1 MGRKV
6 RDERLQRSKQLP
18 ERPRPA
24 QRSRA
29 RQRLRRSLFVPAQG
43 CNFRS
48 KLGLSQLAPRRCREN
63 PHLEPPPLL
72 ECSASRTF
80 QRQTSSG
87 SRPLGCMQRAAQN
100 CLHEPGGK
108 QSRPL
113 VCMQRAAQN
122 CLHELGGKQSP
133 PCTLPQAAPRRR
145 LQSNCGA
152 VAANTHPST
161 GRDCLAHCPLQ
172 RLASA
177 GAAPLGMRPRTVHC
191 CLELESRTVA
201 PVKRPC

>member
-108 QSRPL
+108 QSPPL
-113 VCMQRAAQN
+113 
-122 CLHELGGKQSP
+122 
-133 PCTLPQAAPRRR
+133 TLPQAAPRRR